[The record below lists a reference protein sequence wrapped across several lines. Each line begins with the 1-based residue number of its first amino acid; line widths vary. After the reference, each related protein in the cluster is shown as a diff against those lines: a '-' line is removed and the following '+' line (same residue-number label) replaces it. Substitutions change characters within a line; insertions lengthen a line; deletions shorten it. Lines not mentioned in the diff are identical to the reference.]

1 MNKYKLQITG
11 YSLRY
16 FLSTLIKEK
25 VELYYIQEEKEKLI
39 IIVDQD
45 GYNKIKKMKT
55 SCSIKILNRF
65 GVEKCRY
72 LIYKYRYLLLFF
84 LIGLGLLIFLSNIIF
99 SVEVVHT
106 KEEIRSLI
114 SEDLRKYG
122 LEKYHFVL
130 SYDEKEKIKKKILL
144 KEKERIEWLEIERIG
159 TKYIVNVEERKKKI
173 NKQDNSPRDI
183 IAKKDAM
190 ILNINASDGEIVK
203 KKYDYVKKGD
213 VIISGTIKN
222 KDTEVSKI
230 RADGQIIG
238 EVWYKVQVEIPTNY
252 YEEYETGKKKKVLTF
267 KFLNQ
272 NISFELN
279 HYKNYSF
286 DEQKI
291 LENDLLPIKVVIED
305 KKETKVI
312 QKSYNINNVDQK
324 AIELAASKFKKR
336 NIILEKVLKKSI
348 KNSKIV
354 VDVFLK
360 TKEDITDYRKI
371 TDLSL
376 KEEADE

>member
-16 FLSTLIKEK
+16 FLSTLIKKK

-144 KEKERIEWLEIERIG
+144 KEKERIEWLEIDRIG

-238 EVWYKVQVEIPTNY
+238 EVWYKIQVEIPTNY
-252 YEEYETGKKKKVLTF
+252 YEEFETGKKKKVLTF

-354 VDVFLK
+354 VDVFFK